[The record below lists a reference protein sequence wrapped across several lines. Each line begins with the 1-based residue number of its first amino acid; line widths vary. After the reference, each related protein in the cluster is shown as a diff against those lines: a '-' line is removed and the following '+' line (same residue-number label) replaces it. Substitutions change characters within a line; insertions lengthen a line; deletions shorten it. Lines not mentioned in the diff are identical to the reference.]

1 MWISRKKLRS
11 LEKRIADLERRVRS
25 QQSSERQYHGKT
37 MVLISKNNV
46 VPTEG
51 YATVTNVLSNHT
63 TIQFAVPSREWNE
76 LEKSEEWTDF
86 QVLLEKTQE
95 AFYQQMPPTAE

>member
-1 MWISRKKLRS
+1 MDFQKETPKFRKK
-11 LEKRIADLERRVRS
+11 IADLERRVRS

-51 YATVTNVLSNHT
+51 YATVTNVLSDHT
-63 TIQFAVPSREWNE
+63 TIQFPVPSREWNE

-86 QVLLEKTQE
+86 QVFLEKTQE